1 MRSFLK
7 FVFFITISWWSVLKS
22 QYGEKPIEQFLLSI
36 RSRVKQKTHHGLFKE
51 SEFQIS
57 LTCKVIAFWVNC
69 KTLALGSAHFSR
81 ETWSVSSQC
90 CNSGYFFFF
99 TSEKCVNTKKKNLHF
114 DTVHIKKVCTLIQYT
129 WKKESVLWYN
139 TLISEL
145 TLFSPSTVTYL
156 RRYWAPVRKA
166 LHSDV
171 RELFDFFLTADN
183 FCFFKTR
190 CLLWGLTCKRK
201 VIGLVFRSPRNT
213 SHSGT

>member
-69 KTLALGSAHFSR
+69 KTLALGSARFSR

-114 DTVHIKKVCTLIQYT
+114 DIVHIKKGLYFDTVHMKKRVCTLIQYIDIRINIVQSQYSNLFT
-129 WKKESVLWYN
+129 RILSAGKES
-139 TLISEL
+139 
-145 TLFSPSTVTYL
+145 
-156 RRYWAPVRKA
+156 
-166 LHSDV
+166 
-171 RELFDFFLTADN
+171 
-183 FCFFKTR
+183 
-190 CLLWGLTCKRK
+190 
-201 VIGLVFRSPRNT
+201 T
-213 SHSGT
+213 S